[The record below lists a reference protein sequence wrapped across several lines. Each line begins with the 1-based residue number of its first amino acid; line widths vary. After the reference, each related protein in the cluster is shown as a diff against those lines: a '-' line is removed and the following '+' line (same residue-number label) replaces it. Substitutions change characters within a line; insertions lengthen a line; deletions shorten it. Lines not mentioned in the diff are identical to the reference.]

1 MMDFRDQNN
10 SNDSVPKLTNEP
22 TKADA
27 LSIADDLLERTGVAM
42 ASSDFPAFLE
52 CFTVPMVMETFDGKT
67 LIQTE
72 SALEGVFHSVVAF
85 RAAQS
90 IDDVVRENVAAE
102 FIDFETIAT
111 THVARMMQAGNH
123 LFGRPFPAYSVIKR
137 IDRTWRIQFCQYA
150 LDDLPQLNDI
160 LLAREKETPRAS
172 AAFLDE
178 D

>member
-1 MMDFRDQNN
+1 MDLRDQNN
-10 SNDSVPKLTNEP
+10 PNDSVPKLTNEP
-22 TKADA
+22 AQANA
-27 LSIADDLLERTGVAM
+27 LTIADDLLERTGRAM
-42 ASSDFPAFLE
+42 ASNDFPGFLQ

-72 SALEGVFHSVVAF
+72 RVLEGLFQSVVAF

-90 IDDVVRENVAAE
+90 IVDVVRENVAAE

-111 THVARMMQAGNH
+111 THVSRMMQSRNRP
-123 LFGRPFPAYSVIKR
+123 FGRPFPAYSVIKR
-137 IDRTWRIQFCQYA
+137 IDGTWRIQFCQYA
-150 LDDLPQLNDI
+150 LDDLPQFNDI
-160 LLAREKETPRAS
+160 LLARKKETPRTS